1 MSATHDKTGKPY
13 AKLSET
19 SAGDHLIAD
28 GGFDCLAAGRRVL
41 VEADDLGLFVACTKG
56 RVHHYLDGQADDG
69 EHMVGLYRAE
79 AA

>member
-28 GGFDCLAAGRRVL
+28 GGFDCLAAGR
-41 VEADDLGLFVACTKG
+41 
-56 RVHHYLDGQADDG
+56 Q
-69 EHMVGLYRAE
+69 VG
-79 AA
+79 